1 MNRTK
6 EDIADY
12 KYFENNRLYKEYFN
26 NNNIKILVS
35 SKVLKDVQLNKKQLN

>member
-6 EDIADY
+6 EDITGY

-26 NNNIKILVS
+26 KNNIKILVS